1 MDQIFRL
8 AAWAAIALLTVLS
21 LVPGHVRPHVFA
33 SGHFE
38 HFIAYFLTS
47 SAFVLAYR
55 GWAKAV
61 LIAFCLSG
69 YSGILE
75 IIQLSI
81 PGRHGQLSDF
91 LISSTGA
98 CTGTALL
105 SIALLVLQPRQSSS
119 PSFHD
124 RRSGN

>member
-1 MDQIFRL
+1 M
-8 AAWAAIALLTVLS
+8 LS

-47 SAFVLAYR
+47 SAFALAYR
-55 GWAKAV
+55 GWTKTI
-61 LIAFCLSG
+61 LIAFCLSC

-75 IIQLSI
+75 IMQLSI

-91 LISSTGA
+91 LISSAGA
-98 CTGTALL
+98 CTGAVMVSILL
-105 SIALLVLQPRQSSS
+105 LLLLHPRES
-119 PSFHD
+119 
-124 RRSGN
+124 